1 VYACARA
8 PVQTFRPDQ
17 KLISLV
23 STSTLAGLAAA
34 TQGQLPAAQIFKMIC
49 LPPVAHQRGTCLL
62 VPRGDP
68 AVKAMCE
75 LLGGCVECESEDAL
89 RALMVVTC
97 LMGPFYNI
105 LKTQRNWLSRQGVP
119 AADASYA
126 PPPRPPLRSPPPLT
140 HPPAVVVIDGVCL
153 SVCLCSHR
161 SYFVGRTYLGLAQDA
176 EARCTEAGH
185 YDHLVA
191 ENTPGGMNEQAIAN
205 LRRLGVYAA
214 YDTAQDALLQRLGG
228 SGDGARA
235 EAHALAHFSTGALR
249 AELAA
254 REAAE
259 AEAGPDGGASA
270 L

>member
-1 VYACARA
+1 
-8 PVQTFRPDQ
+8 
-17 KLISLV
+17 
-23 STSTLAGLAAA
+23 
-34 TQGQLPAAQIFKMIC
+34 M
-49 LPPVAHQRGTCLL
+49 
-62 VPRGDP
+62 
-68 AVKAMCE
+68 
-75 LLGGCVECESEDAL
+75 
-89 RALMVVTC
+89 
-97 LMGPFYNI
+97 
-105 LKTQRNWLSRQGVP
+105 
-119 AADASYA
+119 
-126 PPPRPPLRSPPPLT
+126 
-140 HPPAVVVIDGVCL
+140 
-153 SVCLCSHR
+153 
-161 SYFVGRTYLGLAQDA
+161 GRTYLGLAQDA